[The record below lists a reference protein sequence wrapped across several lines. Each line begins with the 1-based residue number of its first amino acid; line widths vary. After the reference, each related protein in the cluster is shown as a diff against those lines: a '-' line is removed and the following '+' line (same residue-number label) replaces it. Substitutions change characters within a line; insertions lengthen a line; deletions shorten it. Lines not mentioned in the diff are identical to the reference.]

1 MSPIIITMFNHRAL
15 RTLVQKEKLS
25 DVNVGEIVARSEGDL
40 RNAVL
45 SLQFNGVTTNH
56 TSS

>member
-1 MSPIIITMFNHRAL
+1 MLNHRAL